1 MLGKTGTEQARS
13 REDAVLPVQE
23 GRESGCS
30 DGAMSQR
37 AFKVM
42 VVNVRILLPEMQI
55 ETTMRYHFTPVR
67 MAVTKK
73 KRTTKFGENVKK
85 EEPLCT
91 VGGNEN

>member
-55 ETTMRYHFTPVR
+55 ETTMRYRFSPVR
-67 MAVTKK
+67 ISNQND
-73 KRTTKFGENVKK
+73 KR
-85 EEPLCT
+85 
-91 VGGNEN
+91 